1 MAIDRNWQVKV
12 DYTQTYTVT
21 ADELNPN
28 WPDFWN
34 VVIIRQFF
42 FYNNES
48 EFLYL

>member
-12 DYTQTYTVT
+12 DYTQTYAVT
-21 ADELNPN
+21 ADELNP